1 MRRRDLLVIGGIMAA
16 AISIPPVLRRLPSH
30 FEFEPLP
37 GFDGFRR
44 LRGGA
49 TSGGVDPFFGLGERL
64 PDQASIEDTPPE
76 NPCVALFGA
85 QGWQPGEVPV
95 AFFTDAN
102 CPYCKVLEERLIDM
116 RDNGAPIRIVWH
128 ELPLLG
134 SQSVRVARA
143 TLAARYLGVEEAA
156 RAYLSQ
162 NALPPGPVGLRRLA
176 EALDLLPTMLQR
188 EESSARV
195 SRALSDSLLLGGR
208 LGIFG
213 TPGTV
218 IGRTLV
224 IGAIREPDLTKL
236 IEIEASEPQ
245 TICP

>member
-1 MRRRDLLVIGGIMAA
+1 MRRRDLLVIGGLMAA
-16 AISIPPVLRRLPSH
+16 AVSVPPILRRLPSD

-44 LRGGA
+44 LQGGA
-49 TSGGVDPFFGLGERL
+49 TSGVIDPFFGLGERL
-64 PDQASIEDTPPE
+64 TDQASVEETPPQ
-76 NPCVALFGA
+76 NPCTALFGA
-85 QGWQPGEVPV
+85 QGGQPGEVPV

-102 CPYCKVLEERLIDM
+102 CPYCKVLEKRLVAL
-116 RDNGAPIRIVWH
+116 RDSGAPITLVWH
-128 ELPLLG
+128 EFPLLG
-134 SQSVRVARA
+134 ASSVRTARA
-143 TLAARYLGVEEAA
+143 MLAARFLGVEDAA

-162 NALPPGPVGLRRLA
+162 KALPPGPVGLRRFA
-176 EALDLLPTMLQR
+176 EALNVPPDAMLR
-188 EESSARV
+188 EEQSARV
-195 SRALSDSLLLGGR
+195 SKTLSESMHLGRR

-224 IGAIREPDLTKL
+224 IGAIRDPDLIKL